1 MSDRVSISIDGLAAG
16 MLLLLAAVWGGSF
29 FFAEI
34 ALREVGPLTV
44 VLHRVFWAMPVL
56 FLVLRR
62 LKLRLPTDPRS
73 WAAFLIMGAL
83 NNVIPFSLIFWG
95 QVTIESGLASVLN
108 ATTGV
113 IGAVVAGLLLA
124 DERLSANKIAG
135 AALGTIGVAVVM
147 GLENLT
153 SLDPRNLAQWAILGA
168 ALSYSLAGVWG
179 KIALR
184 GHPPLVNAT
193 GMLVGSVILMTPVA
207 IVVEGPPD
215 LALSLH
221 VWLSLLGL
229 ALFSTVA
236 AYALYFAILA
246 RAGAANLMLV
256 TLLIPGFAIL
266 LGTLFLGETLVPR
279 VYFGLGVTGIGL
291 LITDG
296 RLLAKLQA

>member
-296 RLLAKLQA
+296 RLLAKLQG

>member
-193 GMLVGSVILMTPVA
+193 GMLAGSVILMTPVA